1 MHYGSVV
8 TEITPVPYAPPAV
21 AARQAL
27 AAVLGGGSS
36 DPLPSAV
43 FGR

>member
-1 MHYGSVV
+1 MM
-8 TEITPVPYAPPAV
+8 TDTTPLLYAPPAV
-21 AARQAL
+21 AARQVL

-43 FGR
+43 FGK